1 MLDRTRTCTLYLLL
15 APRTTAPVESHLPG
29 LGPFPATRVETC
41 VSSLGACAVPSP
53 GATEGF
59 CVGAAATTSLV
70 SAFGARSRATSQ
82 TAQLFFSLDSGVS
95 SCFFRDCTDL
105 TPLRTPVTV
114 ALADPSVGPVVA
126 RSTNTLP
133 CPVAPSGFLTGYYT
147 PSFSRNLVDVNHL
160 HDLSVVTTFPLD
172 EPVASYTV
180 SATGTPL
187 ATFHREP
194 GSGLY
199 SLHTGSRH
207 IGSGLPHSLAPLP
220 RSPAPSCTP
229 CVEGRQCAAPHS
241 SSFPPTMAPIQTL
254 HFDVWGPSPVLGPRQ
269 ERYFLIVVDDYSR
282 YTMVFPLRQKADVP
296 TVLEPWLLARGG
308 VQALCGLC
316 LHSDRGGEFSST
328 RLETFCQ
335 GRGIIQF
342 CTLPASPQQN
352 GVAEQR
358 ITLVMEV
365 ARTSMCHA
373 GAPQFLLPQAVRY
386 AAHQLNMW
394 PSDARP
400 RMTPISLWTGS
411 PGVENDFRVWGSLA
425 HVRTP
430 GANKLS
436 PRTRACVFL
445 DFPLDSAGWVFYNPL
460 TYEFFNSQDVTFDE
474 SVCYCRSHPHR
485 GTEVFPPPLFL
496 TLEPPTV
503 APVAP
508 PPPFVSCPVRCVAC
522 HSAVVPPVVSS
533 PCRVSRGAGGAVA
546 EGEGAGAAG
555 AGGVGSRGAGGVG
568 MEVTPVE
575 DTAASTRRPRPASPP
590 SFPSVPQFPPRSSL
604 WPVAAE
610 HGVFLE
616 APGVSVVEVLV
627 LGGIAAAAAA
637 AAAAVA
643 AAAGAVSVT
652 AAGESRGGA
661 TAAAAKER
669 VEEDSR
675 PHQER
680 VEQESRRQQQVQL
693 QTQQERVEEESR
705 PQQERVAQKSR
716 LQQRVQLQ
724 PQKEREEEPQEQQQ
738 GQVLSQQTPEESL
751 SSSQWTRR
759 SLLSGAVSPKPR
771 RSRYRVDGPFHL
783 VLRSR
788 VPPPPILSQPPE
800 SSLIVL
806 HDPLSDYL
814 RASRLVVS
822 RVLSTLV
829 THPTAPLSSVSA
841 LVTTVAGFASSH
853 RLD

>member
-1 MLDRTRTCTLYLLL
+1 MFPTRFYSSKASRSTPGSEDLRVQVLVLALPAGVLTTLRP
-15 APRTTAPVESHLPG
+15 AATVDSTTSTRTTAPVESHLPG

-194 GSGLY
+194 
-199 SLHTGSRH
+199 
-207 IGSGLPHSLAPLP
+207 GSGLPHSLAPLP

-460 TYEFFNSQDVTFDE
+460 TYEFFNSQVVTFDE

-485 GTEVFPPPLFL
+485 VI
-496 TLEPPTV
+496 
-503 APVAP
+503 
-508 PPPFVSCPVRCVAC
+508 
-522 HSAVVPPVVSS
+522 PPVVSS

-627 LGGIAAAAAA
+627 LGVLELEALALWRLHLY
-637 AAAAVA
+637 
-643 AAAGAVSVT
+643 VS
-652 AAGESRGGA
+652 
-661 TAAAAKER
+661 
-669 VEEDSR
+669 
-675 PHQER
+675 
-680 VEQESRRQQQVQL
+680 
-693 QTQQERVEEESR
+693 
-705 PQQERVAQKSR
+705 
-716 LQQRVQLQ
+716 
-724 PQKEREEEPQEQQQ
+724 
-738 GQVLSQQTPEESL
+738 
-751 SSSQWTRR
+751 
-759 SLLSGAVSPKPR
+759 
-771 RSRYRVDGPFHL
+771 
-783 VLRSR
+783 
-788 VPPPPILSQPPE
+788 
-800 SSLIVL
+800 
-806 HDPLSDYL
+806 
-814 RASRLVVS
+814 
-822 RVLSTLV
+822 
-829 THPTAPLSSVSA
+829 
-841 LVTTVAGFASSH
+841 
-853 RLD
+853 